1 MSVSNDSAGP
11 KTLFEMSLD
20 ALYNIYSETGD
31 RQVLQNF
38 VSSLVY
44 VDNPSEA
51 IKDCVDRFI
60 TKAISNLHLKEARLL
75 APSVDEINTSLAL
88 SKAYGRGGITSLILA
103 LKGDGLTQSE
113 KNKVLQFILTQ
124 KKEETQELLNP
135 IFTRLRSTFYL
146 AWQWR
151 VPIAAAVPMLFFV
164 LDGAPGS
171 LVVSTGVGAAIV
183 AQHPMA
189 GSSACALACALMI
202 GINEINCELLKND
215 SCSH

>member
-20 ALYNIYSETGD
+20 ALYNIYRETGN

-44 VDNPSEA
+44 VVNPSEA
-51 IKDCVDRFI
+51 IKDCMFKFI
-60 TKAISNLHLKEARLL
+60 MEAMSNLHLKEARLL
-75 APSVDEINTSLAL
+75 APYVDVEINTSIAL

-135 IFTRLRSTFYL
+135 IFTRLRSNFYL

-151 VPIAAAVPMLFFV
+151 APIAAAFSMLFFA
-164 LDGAPGS
+164 LEGAPES
-171 LVVSTGVGAAIV
+171 FVLVSGVVAAIA
-183 AQHPMA
+183 AQYPIA
-189 GSSACALACALMI
+189 TAAAFALTFA
-202 GINEINCELLKND
+202 INEINCELLNND